1 MKKMLPKV
9 LSVVK
14 RFESNDPNEICKALH
29 IRVVSKSHIGVKGI
43 FISSPVK
50 QLIVVDRTLTTNEK
64 NAVLAH
70 ELGHY
75 FLHGMGTRI
84 FAVDVLTKEQH
95 RQQEFEANKFAFL
108 LIAHTCLRNK
118 PHMIDSIAAE
128 QRLTFS
134 AVVSLL
140 DEFSA
145 TTCYYGVTHE

>member
-14 RFESNDPNEICKALH
+14 RFESNDP
-29 IRVVSKSHIGVKGI
+29 KSCIGVKGI
-43 FISSPVK
+43 FISSPIK
-50 QLIVVDRTLTTNEK
+50 QLIVVDRALTTNEK
-64 NAVLAH
+64 NVVLAH

-75 FLHGMGTRI
+75 FLHGLGTRI

-134 AVVSLL
+134 AVVTLL

-145 TTCYYGVTHE
+145 TNCYCGVNHE

>member
-29 IRVVSKSHIGVKGI
+29 IRVVPKSHIGVKGI

-50 QLIVVDRTLTTNEK
+50 QLIVVDRALTTNEK
-64 NAVLAH
+64 NVVLAH

-75 FLHGMGTRI
+75 FLHGIGTRI

-95 RQQEFEANKFAFL
+95 RQQEEANKFAFL

-118 PHMIDSIAAE
+118 PHMIDSIATE

-134 AVVSLL
+134 AVVALL

-145 TTCYYGVTHE
+145 TTCYCGGKP

>member
-14 RFESNDPNEICKALH
+14 RFESNDPNTICKALH
-29 IRVVSKSHIGVKGI
+29 IRVVPKPCIGVKGI
-43 FISSPVK
+43 FISSPIK
-50 QLIVVDRTLTTNEK
+50 QLIVVDRALTTNEK
-64 NAVLAH
+64 NVVLAH

-75 FLHGMGTRI
+75 FLRGIGTRI

-108 LIAHTCLRNK
+108 LIAHTCLRNT

-145 TTCYYGVTHE
+145 TTCYCGVNHE

>member
-1 MKKMLPKV
+1 MLPKV

-14 RFESNDPNEICKALH
+14 RFESNDPNTICKALH
-29 IRVVSKSHIGVKGI
+29 IRVVPKPCIGVKGI
-43 FISSPVK
+43 FISSPIK
-50 QLIVVDRTLTTNEK
+50 QLIVVDRALTTNEK
-64 NAVLAH
+64 NVVLAH

-75 FLHGMGTRI
+75 FLRGIGTRI

-108 LIAHTCLRNK
+108 LIAHTCLRNT

-145 TTCYYGVTHE
+145 TTCYCGVNHE

>member
-14 RFESNDPNEICKALH
+14 RFESNDPNTICKALH
-29 IRVVSKSHIGVKGI
+29 IRVVQKSHIGVKGI

-50 QLIVVDRTLTTNEK
+50 QLIVVDRALTTNEK
-64 NAVLAH
+64 NVVLAH

-75 FLHGMGTRI
+75 FLHGIGARI

-108 LIAHTCLRNK
+108 LIAHTCLRNT

-145 TTCYYGVTHE
+145 TTCYCGGKP

>member
-14 RFESNDPNEICKALH
+14 RFESNDPNTICKALH
-29 IRVVSKSHIGVKGI
+29 IRVVPKPCIGVKGI
-43 FISSPVK
+43 FISSPIK
-50 QLIVVDRTLTTNEK
+50 QLIVVDRALTTNEK
-64 NAVLAH
+64 NVVLAH
-70 ELGHY
+70 ELGPY
-75 FLHGMGTRI
+75 FLHGIGTRI
-84 FAVDVLTKEQH
+84 FAGDVLTKEQH

-108 LIAHTCLRNK
+108 LIAHTCLRNT

-145 TTCYYGVTHE
+145 TTCYCGVNHE

>member
-29 IRVVSKSHIGVKGI
+29 IRVVPKSHIGVKGI

-50 QLIVVDRTLTTNEK
+50 QLIVVDRALTTNEK
-64 NAVLAH
+64 NVVLAH

-75 FLHGMGTRI
+75 FLHGIGTRI

-95 RQQEFEANKFAFL
+95 RQQECEANKFAFL

-134 AVVSLL
+134 AVVTLL

-145 TTCYYGVTHE
+145 TNCYCGVNHE